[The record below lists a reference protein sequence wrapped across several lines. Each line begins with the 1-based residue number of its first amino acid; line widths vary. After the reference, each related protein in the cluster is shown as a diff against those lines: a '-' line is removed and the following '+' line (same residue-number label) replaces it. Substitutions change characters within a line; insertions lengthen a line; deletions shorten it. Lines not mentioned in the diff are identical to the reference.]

1 MAFIDLI
8 SELANAIP
16 GMSRQYART
25 LVNRAWRVVEDANLW
40 SFQLQT
46 TSWATPALIT
56 AGSVTPTLNSPTVL
70 GDADAVTA
78 WTNAGYPFLTQR
90 QFRIGNLSI
99 YNIIAFDPDA
109 GTITLNRNFTDP
121 LPTPPQGYQILQQ
134 LIPAPTKEF
143 KRWLSV
149 SDMYN
154 NRPVF
159 IHKTKREIDLID
171 PTRQMT
177 SNPSEIFSVGQNSDA
192 TSSNKGFQMYEMWP
206 TPLAN
211 LPYSGWYVTRFGA
224 LEKNSDTFPEPISDE
239 LILAKSR
246 EYMYEWAEARRDIM
260 AAKNSSGNYLV
271 LKSAARKD
279 FEERLKQTRIV
290 DKENVNAFLARIPF
304 YEYGMARMP
313 FYNSLTGRAN
323 PGW

>member
-1 MAFIDLI
+1 VAFIDMI

-16 GMSRQYART
+16 AMSRQYART
-25 LVNRAWRVVEDANLW
+25 LANRSYRHVQDSSLW

-46 TSWATPALIT
+46 TSWATPALINSGVVTPSLGSTTVTGDATAVAAWNT
-56 AGSVTPTLNSPTVL
+56 AGF
-70 GDADAVTA
+70 
-78 WTNAGYPFLTQR
+78 PFLTQR

-99 YNIIAFDPDA
+99 YNIIDFDSGA
-109 GTITLNRNFTDP
+109 GTITLDRPFTDP

-177 SNPSEIFSVGQNSDA
+177 SNPSEIFSVGQNVTP
-192 TSSNKGFQMYEMWP
+192 TSAKGYQMYEMWP

-211 LPYSGWYVTRFGA
+211 LPYQGFFVTRAPA
-224 LEKNSDTFPEPISDE
+224 LSANSDTLPEPLSEE

-246 EYMYEWAEARRDIM
+246 EYMYEWAEARKDIM
-260 AAKNSSGNYLV
+260 AAKGSQANYLL

-279 FEERLKQTRIV
+279 YEERLKQTRIL
-290 DKENVNAFLARIPF
+290 DKENVNVFMARIPN
-304 YEYGMARMP
+304 YEVLGSRMP